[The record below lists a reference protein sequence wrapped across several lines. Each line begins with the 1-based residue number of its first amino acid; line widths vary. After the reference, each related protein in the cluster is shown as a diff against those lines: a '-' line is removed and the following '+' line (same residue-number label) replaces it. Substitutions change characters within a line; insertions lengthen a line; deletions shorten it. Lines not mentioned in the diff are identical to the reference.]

1 VIGRSRCNEGV
12 DGDGGIF
19 GDGWRDNIELAGASG
34 ELCLETGT
42 LISGDW
48 RWTFLVLC
56 RVGEMRASVLEEEEP
71 GIADCDFGDGRAW
84 DDVCKAGDDS
94 DACRNDG
101 VK

>member
-1 VIGRSRCNEGV
+1 M
-12 DGDGGIF
+12 DGDGGSF
-19 GDGWRDNIELAGASG
+19 DDGWRDNKGSLGVAGASD

-42 LISGDW
+42 LISGNW

-84 DDVCKAGDDS
+84 DDVCKAGDDI

-101 VK
+101 VI